1 MASADTLRC
10 SAVSSR
16 SLTCAGG
23 KQMAR
28 SPGCCSITAQTRMPV
43 RSLRKRLRFVP
54 DESMH
59 EYRDVTPLAWGE
71 RFHGPGS
78 HGHTW
83 VSKEAMELIAESG
96 GHF

>member
-1 MASADTLRC
+1 MASADTLR
-10 SAVSSR
+10 SSDASFR

-23 KQMAR
+23 KQMAC
-28 SPGCCSITAQTRMPV
+28 SPGSCSITAQTLMLV

-59 EYRDVTPLAWGE
+59 EYREVTPLAWGE
-71 RFHGPGS
+71 KFHGPGS

-83 VSKEAMELIAESG
+83 VSKEAMELIAQSG